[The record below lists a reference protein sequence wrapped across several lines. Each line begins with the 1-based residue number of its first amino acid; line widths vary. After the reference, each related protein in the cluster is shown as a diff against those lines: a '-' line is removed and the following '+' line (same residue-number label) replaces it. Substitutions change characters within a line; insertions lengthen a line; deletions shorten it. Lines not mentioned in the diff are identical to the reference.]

1 MMSSLRMSYAG
12 RTNRA
17 TTYFAGA
24 MTVRRSYLCLMLI
37 MAGVGTVAAGSAPVA
52 AATVAARQDAA
63 GLESGRLSDDAI
75 DSVGEQVM
83 SGQEFRSVRRRVLEQ
98 LPEVDVDKGFLGTS
112 LSWLGDRIG
121 DVFNAIAD
129 FFRWLF
135 GGQRSPNPNTPNN
148 PPVTS
153 SAAAGGDGFSQ
164 LLTAIAILAIVAVL
178 VVIIAMVVKS
188 VDARKQQKE
197 NLLSDLSDVLSDVVT
212 PPGELA
218 ASTYES
224 RAINL
229 AADGQHRLAIR
240 ELLLGSMSW
249 IERAGLIRYR
259 KGLTNRDYLRAVWRR
274 HEKRRAFL
282 ATATQFEFVYFG
294 RREPTAEM
302 FEQCLHSF
310 REAFHEEETPT
321 AAA

>member
-1 MMSSLRMSYAG
+1 M
-12 RTNRA
+12 RT
-17 TTYFAGA
+17 FWS
-24 MTVRRSYLCLMLI
+24 TVGWRSVRLGLGLTILVSAALVSCCT
-37 MAGVGTVAAGSAPVA
+37 AVVAASVA
-52 AATVAARQDAA
+52 TLQN
-63 GLESGRLSDDAI
+63 ESIIQNPRLSDDAI

-98 LPEVDVDKGFLGTS
+98 MPDVDVDKGFLGTS
-112 LSWLGDRIG
+112 LTWLGDRIG
-121 DVFNAIAD
+121 DVFNAIGD

-135 GGQRSPNPNTPNN
+135 SGQSSSKSKPPNPATTSTPSDG
-148 PPVTS
+148 VQ
-153 SAAAGGDGFSQ
+153 GFSD
-164 LLTAIAILAIVAVL
+164 LLTAFAILAIVAVL
-178 VVIIAMVVKS
+178 VVIVAMVVKS
-188 VDARKQQKE
+188 VDARKLRKE
-197 NLLSDLSDVLSDVVT
+197 NSLSDLADVLSDVVT

-229 AADGQHRLAIR
+229 AAEGQHRLAIR

-282 ATATQFEFVYFG
+282 DTATQFEFVYFG
-294 RREPTAEM
+294 RREPTVEM
-302 FEQCLHSF
+302 FEQCLNSF

-321 AAA
+321 AAV